1 MMPEIN
7 IFFSVQRCDIDGN
20 GKLDYE
26 EFKAMIFRYKTR
38 KEDAA
43 AEEED
48 RLRKLGKKQIKKEP
62 KKVGKTK
69 GKGGKG
75 KSSSK
80 K

>member
-1 MMPEIN
+1 MPEIK

-48 RLRKLGKKQIKKEP
+48 RLRKLGKKQIQKEP

>member
-1 MMPEIN
+1 MI
-7 IFFSVQRCDIDGN
+7 IFLQTYFQRCDSDGN

-43 AEEED
+43 ADEED
-48 RLRKLGKKQIKKEP
+48 NLRKLGKKKTITKKEP
-62 KKVGKTK
+62 KKVGKGK
-69 GKGGKG
+69 GKGR
-75 KSSSK
+75 SK

>member
-1 MMPEIN
+1 
-7 IFFSVQRCDIDGN
+7 
-20 GKLDYE
+20 
-26 EFKAMIFRYKTR
+26 MIFRYKTR

-48 RLRKLGKKQIKKEP
+48 RLRKLGKKKQIKKEP

-69 GKGGKG
+69 GKGGNG

>member
-1 MMPEIN
+1 
-7 IFFSVQRCDIDGN
+7 
-20 GKLDYE
+20 
-26 EFKAMIFRYKTR
+26 MIFRYKMR

-43 AEEED
+43 ADEED
-48 RLRKLGKKQIKKEP
+48 KLRKLGKKPKP

-75 KSSSK
+75 KSSTK